1 MTAPAALH
9 MADVRYRWHRRAP
22 WAINLPVLTL
32 AAGEHVF
39 LAGPSG
45 SGKSTLLALIAGI
58 AAPQAGQ
65 ITVLGERLTSLSG
78 ARRDRFRAEHL
89 GIIFQQFNLL
99 PYLSVLDNVLLPCR
113 FSRRRR
119 EQAIERDGSPEA
131 QATRLLGRLGLAA
144 DDVLRR
150 PVTALSVGQQQ
161 RVAAA
166 RALMGAPG
174 LVIADEPTSALDADR
189 RAEFVT
195 LLVQE
200 CQAASAALLFV
211 SHDLSL
217 ASRFQRSVSLP
228 DINALPPPAALASS
242 GPHTQG
248 AATEHSTLPGSH
260 GSRP

>member
-1 MTAPAALH
+1 MTTSPALQLT
-9 MADVRYRWHRRAP
+9 DVRYRWHRRAP
-22 WAINLPVLTL
+22 WTIKVPTLTL

-58 AAPQAGQ
+58 AAPQAGR
-65 ITVLGERLTSLSG
+65 IMVLGESMTALSG
-78 ARRDRFRAEHL
+78 AGRDRFRAEHL

-99 PYLSVLDNVLLPCR
+99 PYLSVLDNVMLPCR

-119 EQAIERDGSPEA
+119 AQAIARDGTPEA

-144 DDVLRR
+144 DDVLHR

-195 LLVQE
+195 LLMQE

-217 ASRFQRSVSLP
+217 AARFQRSLSLP
-228 DINALPPPAALASS
+228 DINLLSTGNAPASASASVHAATDGGPLPPSNGS
-242 GPHTQG
+242 G
-248 AATEHSTLPGSH
+248 S
-260 GSRP
+260 